1 MGKVKIEKSR
11 AGEDREKGYIY
22 RERKDGGKKRRR
34 GKGDVRGRK

>member
-1 MGKVKIEKSR
+1 MRKVGLEKIER
-11 AGEDREKGYIY
+11 RDIHIY